1 MMIPGTTGR
10 ARQQGER
17 RMSVGTVTGGARLK
31 KPSWKDPRLV
41 VGILLVLASMAG
53 VISLLGAAD
62 QTMEAYAAREPIA
75 VGEQLTEDK
84 LHRVKVRL
92 GDLEQRY
99 LTPETGLTEGLVAVQ
114 RIGKDQLVPRDSLGE
129 PDLLDRKPVAVTI
142 DEVLPGQAVAGS
154 RVDVWVALPD
164 ARNGFSQPT
173 LLLPGAEIAQITP
186 GSTALGSARSTVV
199 LVLVSDSHM
208 PQLLGAQANKA
219 KISVVWNPGGMHR

>member
-1 MMIPGTTGR
+1 
-10 ARQQGER
+10 
-17 RMSVGTVTGGARLK
+17 MSVGTGTAGARLK

-41 VGILLVLASMAG
+41 VGILLVMASMAG

-62 QTMEAYAAREPIA
+62 ETMEAYAARESIA
-75 VGEQLTEDK
+75 VGERVTEDK
-84 LHRVKVRL
+84 VHRVKVRL

-99 LTPETGLTEGLVAVQ
+99 LTPEAGLAEGLVAVQ
-114 RIGKDQLVPRDSLGE
+114 RIGKDQLVPRESLGE

-142 DEVLPGQAVAGS
+142 EEVLPGQAVAGS

-164 ARNGFSQPT
+164 ARNGFSEPT
-173 LLLPGAEIAQITP
+173 LLLPGAEISQITA

-199 LVLVSDSHM
+199 LVLVSDSQM

-219 KISVVWNPGGMHR
+219 KISVVWNPGGTSR